1 VAAFAGGGLSSVA
14 GFTGVLAGL
23 LSAAEERLGSTAA
36 ADEQLAALFRDFGTL
51 SSCSGGTWFAQ
62 ELQYSPDFVAL
73 LGEMVQQ
80 PDGAG
85 DLFNTG
91 WMAKRLDWKGFSP
104 DLMEQ
109 LFMCAESMRPKGN
122 AWSGSKVDPTTDL
135 FGDVAQG
142 LSPEEQVLV
151 LLFET
156 AGFDSPMWK
165 SYVEL
170 MYATTGGLAK
180 SQGLG
185 GTANSWAKGK
195 LGVWGAVLP
204 SPGEGNGAMR
214 AAMPNAAYDFPDGL
228 LDFYPVYEGTAAA
241 NDAGFAGV
249 SYALKADDPSMQ
261 GRWPFFLPVKFSAHI
276 GSDGEAAPLPFCA
289 YEDCYGLFLEY
300 YGQQGSTYLSAQ
312 SPPLAEVF
320 ETAYSEA
327 SALPVALVGA
337 ASSAAQGFKTATKG
351 GRSLGLKNDCLRP
364 AVWAGGRGT
373 GGAFDL
379 GSELLGDVSEAPS
392 ISQSLLDDLAAG
404 GLHALS
410 DCGPADISGVGQA
423 LAAAHQSGAEHT
435 TVVAFG
441 LTTEYAGSFES
452 TSSQFL
458 AATADAGDLT
468 TWDNEFILFQS
479 PRRGNDEEIAV
490 CSQDGQKDCMR
501 WEVLTA
507 STTLQCVQEVDIGT
521 IEAATTVQNDWF
533 GVQGGKPVTYHQIVV
548 NLLPDCQAYSL
559 LKFPKTPW
567 SMYGIIV
574 QELVTV
580 FRENK
585 DRVGQLVD
593 SMFL

>member
-1 VAAFAGGGLSSVA
+1 
-14 GFTGVLAGL
+14 
-23 LSAAEERLGSTAA
+23 
-36 ADEQLAALFRDFGTL
+36 
-51 SSCSGGTWFAQ
+51 
-62 ELQYSPDFVAL
+62 
-73 LGEMVQQ
+73 
-80 PDGAG
+80 
-85 DLFNTG
+85 
-91 WMAKRLDWKGFSP
+91 
-104 DLMEQ
+104 
-109 LFMCAESMRPKGN
+109 
-122 AWSGSKVDPTTDL
+122 
-135 FGDVAQG
+135 
-142 LSPEEQVLV
+142 
-151 LLFET
+151 
-156 AGFDSPMWK
+156 
-165 SYVEL
+165 
-170 MYATTGGLAK
+170 
-180 SQGLG
+180 
-185 GTANSWAKGK
+185 
-195 LGVWGAVLP
+195 
-204 SPGEGNGAMR
+204 
-214 AAMPNAAYDFPDGL
+214 
-228 LDFYPVYEGTAAA
+228 
-241 NDAGFAGV
+241 
-249 SYALKADDPSMQ
+249 
-261 GRWPFFLPVKFSAHI
+261 
-276 GSDGEAAPLPFCA
+276 
-289 YEDCYGLFLEY
+289 
-300 YGQQGSTYLSAQ
+300 
-312 SPPLAEVF
+312 
-320 ETAYSEA
+320 
-327 SALPVALVGA
+327 
-337 ASSAAQGFKTATKG
+337 
-351 GRSLGLKNDCLRP
+351 
-364 AVWAGGRGT
+364 
-373 GGAFDL
+373 L

-521 IEAATTVQNDWF
+521 IEEATTVQNEWF

-585 DRVGQLVD
+585 DGVGQLVD